1 VSDARDGVHFISC
14 HLASLLISLG
24 TSRARRRK
32 RAVEGARARVDRD
45 GYEETLDG
53 ARRVERER
61 DDDDDD
67 EEDEDEDE
75 DDHDRRR
82 RWVDEN
88 QTRGRRR
95 DGRAREWRRRDEEG
109 ELDDDGRGR
118 G

>member
-1 VSDARDGVHFISC
+1 M
-14 HLASLLISLG
+14 
-24 TSRARRRK
+24 
-32 RAVEGARARVDRD
+32 EGARARVNRD
-45 GYEETLDG
+45 GYKQTLDG

-67 EEDEDEDE
+67 EEGEDEDEDE
-75 DDHDRRR
+75 DARRR

-95 DGRAREWRRRDEEG
+95 DGCAREGRRTDDEE
-109 ELDDDGRGR
+109 EERDDDDDDDDGRGR